1 MAAVPDLQA
10 PQVQQQGASADRY
23 QRADY
28 QGAVVPNPGIG
39 SGLRELGQG
48 IQQAGDFFGQV
59 AADDSY
65 NTFEAET
72 QKLLNGDPEK
82 MVPGPDGTMV
92 QDTGY
97 LGLKGR
103 AALDARPAMV
113 KAIDGIRDKVR
124 GNLKSI
130 KQDAQFDRVARR
142 YSAIIDG
149 QVGTHAR
156 TQANVYASN
165 VNKTSAKL
173 ALDDIAAN
181 PDDDAAVAKGLDD
194 LTRAKVREA
203 ELNGGGPELI
213 VEARRSA
220 QRDGLTTVIQS
231 VGAKDPSRALR
242 MVERNQG
249 ILGTNYDNLYGSLRA
264 RADQQMGVETADR
277 RVGATS
283 PLLDGG
289 SSQAVLRQFEGFKN
303 TAYWDRTAWR
313 TGYGSDT
320 VTRADGRVE
329 KVTENTV
336 VSKEDAE
343 RDLER
348 RTAISQNQVR
358 NAIGAGTWDKLD
370 DRSKASLTSVTY
382 NYGKLPD
389 QVAEAAR
396 SGDKEKLA
404 NAVLSLSSHNGGI
417 NARRRATEA
426 ANIQGKN
433 GPGERP
439 SMQNQAEI
447 LTDIDNDP
455 SLSPQAKAAATA
467 QVNKLYTISRNHQVK
482 TQAQFDE
489 RLKNSESEAVKSGST
504 VDPIP
509 ETDFVSQYGDV
520 QGPVK
525 YREYVSNVQYGA
537 DYKSMQG
544 MSDVEMDQTIDYRE
558 ASIQPGS
565 PSYAKDQTNIT
576 RLRTG
581 ADKLKQERQNDPAGA
596 VSRMEP
602 VMEATKGYDP
612 KKPETF
618 GPLAAARMA
627 AQEQLG
633 IPAEN
638 QSPITK
644 REAEAFMK
652 PLMLALPGQ
661 KMDALEK
668 IGVQFRGMFGDNA
681 DRAFLYGL
689 RVMKVQGEVAAS
701 AEGVL
706 RSLSEGKPLTEAERR
721 DAREKTQAADI
732 EAALSK
738 TAPPAKLDTWMFA
751 DPGGGGFTGF
761 GAPVDA
767 PSSGNDAG
775 KRPTPNG
782 GAIRDLRDNP
792 STAAQF
798 DDVYGPGT
806 AKKLM
811 EQYPAYFGRKK

>member
-1 MAAVPDLQA
+1 MASVPELQA
-10 PQVQQQGASADRY
+10 PQVQQQGGSADRY

-28 QGAVVPNPGIG
+28 QSAVVPNPGIG
-39 SGLRELGQG
+39 GGLRELGGG

-59 AADDSY
+59 AADDAY
-65 NTFEAET
+65 NEFESAT

-82 MVPGPDGTMV
+82 MVPGPDGQMT

-103 AALDARPAMV
+103 AALDARPATV
-113 KAIDGIRDKVR
+113 KAIDGIRDRVR

-142 YSAIIDG
+142 YNAIIDG

-165 VNKTSAKL
+165 VNS
-173 ALDDIAAN
+173 ALDKNGQAKIAGN
-181 PDDDAAVAKGLDD
+181 SDDDALVQEGLDD
-194 LTRAKVREA
+194 MKKARVQEA
-203 ELNGGGPELI
+203 QLKGGGTEL
-213 VEARRSA
+213 VLEAKRSA
-220 QRDGLTTVIQS
+220 ERDGMSTLIQS
-231 VGAKDPSRALR
+231 IATKDPARALR
-242 MVERNQG
+242 MTERNKG

-264 RADQQMGVETADR
+264 RADQQMGVESADR

-303 TAYWDRTAWR
+303 TAYWDVNHWR
-313 TGYGSDT
+313 VGYGSDT
-320 VTRADGRVE
+320 VTRADGTVE

-358 NAIGAGTWDKLD
+358 NAIGAGAWDKLD
-370 DRSKASLTSVTY
+370 NRGKASLTSIAY
-382 NYGKLPD
+382 NYGKVPD
-389 QVAEAAR
+389 QLIEAAK

-404 NAVLSLSSHNGGI
+404 NAVLGLSSHNGGV

-467 QVNKLYTISRNHQVK
+467 QVNKLYTISRNHQIK

-544 MSDVEMDQTIDYRE
+544 MSDVEMDRTIDYRE

-565 PSYAKDQTNIT
+565 PSYAKDQANIT
-576 RLRTG
+576 RLRKG
-581 ADKLKQERQNDPAGA
+581 ADALKQERLNDPAGA
-596 VSRMEP
+596 VSRMAP
-602 VMEATKGYDP
+602 VMDATKGYD
-612 KKPETF
+612 KNKPETF
-618 GPLAAARMA
+618 APLAAARMA

-638 QSPITK
+638 QTPITK

-689 RVMKVQGEVAAS
+689 RVMKVTGEVAAG

-706 RSLSEGKPLTEAERR
+706 RSLSEGKPLTESERR
-721 DAREKTQAADI
+721 DAREKAQAAEI

-738 TAPPAKLDTWMFA
+738 TAPPARMDTWMYA

-761 GAPVDA
+761 GAPVDTP
-767 PSSGNDAG
+767 PSGGDTG

-782 GAIRDLRDNP
+782 GAIKDLRDNP

-798 DDVYGPGT
+798 DEVYGPGT

-811 EQYPAYFGRKK
+811 ETYPAYFGRKK

>member
-1 MAAVPDLQA
+1 MAAVPDQQA

-39 SGLRELGQG
+39 GGLIALGQG
-48 IQQAGDFFGQV
+48 AQQLGDFFGQA
-59 AADDSY
+59 AADDAY
-65 NTFEAET
+65 NAFEAET
-72 QKLLNGDPEK
+72 QKILNGDPEK
-82 MVPGPDGTMV
+82 MVPGPDGQMV

-103 AALDARPAMV
+103 AALDARPSVV
-113 KAIDGIRDKVR
+113 KAIDGIRDRVR
-124 GNLKSI
+124 GNLTSL
-130 KQDAQFDRVARR
+130 KQDSQFDRVARR
-142 YSAIIDG
+142 YTAIIDG

-156 TQANVYASN
+156 TQSNVYASN
-165 VNKTSAKL
+165 VNKTSMRL
-173 ALDDIAAN
+173 ALDELAAN
-181 PDDDAAVAKGLDD
+181 PDDPDAVAKGLDD

-203 ELNGGGPELI
+203 QLNGGGPELI
-213 VEARRSA
+213 MEAERSA
-220 QRDGLTTVIQS
+220 KRDGLSAVIQS
-231 VGAKDPSRALR
+231 IGAKDPARALR
-242 MVERNQG
+242 MTERNKA
-249 ILGTNYDNLYGSLRA
+249 ILGTSYDNLYGSLRA

-277 RVGATS
+277 LVGSGT

-289 SSQAVLRQFEGFKN
+289 SSQAVLRQFEGFRN
-303 TAYWDRTAWR
+303 TAYWDVNHWR
-313 TGYGSDT
+313 VGYGSDT

-358 NAIGAGTWDKLD
+358 GAIGAAAWDKLD
-370 DRSKASLTSVTY
+370 DRAKASLTSIAY

-389 QVAEAAR
+389 QLIEAAR

-404 NAVLSLSSHNGGI
+404 NAVLGLSSHNGGI

-426 ANIQGKN
+426 ANIQGKD

-439 SMQNQAEI
+439 SMQNQAEV
-447 LTDIDNDP
+447 LTAIDNDP

-467 QVNKLYTISRNHQVK
+467 EVNKRYTISRNHQVK
-482 TQAQFDE
+482 MQAQFDE
-489 RLKNSESEAVKSGST
+489 RLKNSESEALNTGLSS
-504 VDPIP
+504 DPIP
-509 ETDFVSQYGDV
+509 ETDFVKQYGDV

-525 YREYVSNVQYGA
+525 YREYVSNVRYAA

-544 MSDVEMDQTIDYRE
+544 MSDVEMDQMIDYRAE
-558 ASIQPGS
+558 SIQPGS
-565 PSYAKDQTNIT
+565 PSYARDQANIT

-581 ADKLKQERQNDPAGA
+581 ADKLKQERLNDPAGA
-596 VSRMEP
+596 VSRMAP
-602 VMEATKGYDP
+602 VMEASSTFDKN
-612 KKPETF
+612 KPETF
-618 GPLAAARMA
+618 GPVAAARLA
-627 AQEQLG
+627 AQDQLG
-633 IPAEN
+633 IPYEN

-661 KMDALEK
+661 KPKALED
-668 IGVQFRGMFGDNA
+668 IGVQLRSLFGDNA

-689 RVMKVQGEVAAS
+689 RVMKVNADVATA
-701 AEGVL
+701 AEGIL
-706 RSLSEGKPLTEAERR
+706 KSLSEGKPLTDSERR
-721 DAREKTQAADI
+721 EALERTQAAQI
-732 EAALSK
+732 EAALNAK
-738 TAPPAKLDTWMFA
+738 APPAKLDTWMFT
-751 DPGGGGFTGF
+751 DPAGGGFTGF

-767 PSSGNDAG
+767 PPDSAEG
-775 KRPTPNG
+775 KRPTPSG
-782 GAIRDLRDNP
+782 AAIRDLRNNP
-792 STAAQF
+792 STASQF
-798 DDVYGPGT
+798 DQVYGPGA

-811 EQYPAYFGRKK
+811 EDYPAFFSRKK